1 MVEIHFTIYVLSNFI
16 KYAIK
21 SDRAFYQQRI
31 RTRTKTGLGV
41 QVPLHDYKHSKGTLL
56 VTMALFRLGAR
67 ARALWPGAKKDVV
80 QTPWCPR
87 SNRVLLRQFRARHFV
102 CCIVRRHEEKTC
114 SCPGTV
120 SEYYLWR

>member
-1 MVEIHFTIYVLSNFI
+1 MVEIHFTIYVLPNFI

-21 SDRAFYQQRI
+21 SDRAFYRV

-41 QVPLHDYKHSKGTLL
+41 QVPVHDYKNSKGTLL

-67 ARALWPGAKKDVV
+67 ARALCPGAKKDVV
-80 QTPWCPR
+80 QTPWSPR
-87 SNRVLLRQFRARHFV
+87 GNRVLLRQFSARHG
-102 CCIVRRHEEKTC
+102 EKTWELTKSCSHQC

-120 SEYYLWR
+120 PEYYLWR